1 MYAPS
6 GFDSD
11 SSGEETTPP
20 PTPAPPP
27 PPKPRFKFRSLFTST
42 KKLEARTPRQGEE
55 LKKDEEKEPPGPMKK
70 RVRIFAGELLD
81 GQKGSK
87 VEGLTTTTGEKIEPE
102 PPSPEGS
109 KQGSQL
115 EPAGLTEQTAVNPVA
130 SEILVL
136 LRQLVVECHA
146 TNKNTDPEPKA
157 DSISQGMNEGS
168 SANDAEPEKKIGL
181 PAPEA
186 IIATDREFD
195 RPIDTE
201 PAQETHAP
209 QHRPS
214 HLLPSVLGRQQYHLA
229 DNYFYI
235 CEQVVPSA
243 SASYGPPY
251 GYYPQLASPY
261 LWTAYHSRLQW
272 WPFDHHSTSDE
283 QKTVT
288 KLSPP
293 HFTLFDPVI
302 SESTRLPP
310 NPYIRKYEAA
320 HNRALKDYKEPG
332 LEQGERKRRKEKVRS
347 AERRLNEARQALEDT
362 EREEGIDDDSSDP
375 SSSESKEVRGSQDE
389 PSKETNSSPE
399 TQYAGYQGENDTTLA
414 ADNPTKPNSTVTDE
428 SRVLERLETYVL
440 KYRQSYNIAVKRSR
454 VSEDD
459 DERKRGKAIV
469 KETQGKLRE
478 AMQALST
485 AKWVRGNLT
494 NSKNEEKVQR
504 GLDKGKGRILDDVNE
519 KGRPAAEKESS
530 VKKKLDK
537 WEGRAINVGGEVE
550 EPKRTKEVQ
559 EEEGQHLQKV
569 PMEISPSVQEP
580 IYEIL
585 MDENVVENGSNNVNP
600 SLQNRNFGDQRFSNI
615 NRSAIER
622 RDKKLIKETLIEA
635 KWAQVLRP
643 ASSTQLPS
651 NITTEPNKA
660 IEHCKIKYAAF
671 AKSSSDASLEHEGKQ
686 VKMKEADRVKKKKIK
701 TIMSEDEAGEQASK
715 AKDVSKEAK
724 CSATKPFNDMKQLK
738 EYNTQV
744 EVVDI
749 ETLLELAKVKYSKL
763 TKAAK
768 EETIGDETRRKR
780 KAKVEKQALIVQ
792 AMMEAMDKKD
802 NECKRQAV
810 TDNAE
815 ENSKT
820 GKDEMSSMEK
830 AQILSRCM
838 IFEEV
843 EQAIGQVKE
852 ERQIEKLNNSTTEE
866 KESRQCPL
874 SGCEI
879 ATSCKKWAPLHVTKG
894 KTPVN
899 NPVRPRPANAIR
911 HPSVQLDVRRWL
923 DGEDPEELTWSK
935 TMVSLAKCVDLCNTI
950 LYSLQCD
957 TRANSNHVGTIL
969 SRLIDNL
976 LRQQDLVD
984 SMRKL
989 AGHGHDAQ
997 LEEFIEHLAIIK
1009 GFLEKN
1015 MSSGLTDYFE
1025 REVRKEIASIRQ
1037 IEKRKE
1043 RKFEEEEE
1051 DKRKG
1056 FLELLDM
1063 LLAFIVSPDNH
1074 QIIIEKKD
1082 DGPGIQANETP
1093 VSTQLTFTEHNY
1105 ETVASEGQFPLSEKT
1120 IVDSPPHK
1128 LSDLLHFPHRPLSP
1142 SVSRLTPIM
1151 LSKNSHSPQPEPIKR
1166 TASHK
1171 SAANAINLSHFPVKL
1186 SQVTQDSL
1194 DDNSSWKRP
1203 PVERTKLLNFLLR
1216 PIADGCPYI
1225 MIHGM
1230 KSITSP
1236 SEGGRAGRGL
1246 IKRSKKV
1253 LYDKV
1258 LLVS

>member
-109 KQGSQL
+109 KQESQL

-660 IEHCKIKYAAF
+660 IEHCKIKYAAV

-1151 LSKNSHSPQPEPIKR
+1151 LSKNSHSPSPNLSSEQQ
-1166 TASHK
+1166 
-1171 SAANAINLSHFPVKL
+1171 AINQQQMLSI
-1186 SQVTQDSL
+1186 SL
-1194 DDNSSWKRP
+1194 IS
-1203 PVERTKLLNFLLR
+1203 L
-1216 PIADGCPYI
+1216 
-1225 MIHGM
+1225 
-1230 KSITSP
+1230 
-1236 SEGGRAGRGL
+1236 
-1246 IKRSKKV
+1246 
-1253 LYDKV
+1253 
-1258 LLVS
+1258 

>member
-109 KQGSQL
+109 KQESKL
-115 EPAGLTEQTAVNPVA
+115 EAAGLTEQTAVNPVA

-168 SANDAEPEKKIGL
+168 SANDAEPEKKIDL

-229 DNYFYI
+229 DNYFANFGPPLANNAP
-235 CEQVVPSA
+235 PSSTSVNKLCHLRLPHTA
-243 SASYGPPY
+243 PPY

-272 WPFDHHSTSDE
+272 WSFDHHSTSDE

-302 SESTRLPP
+302 SESTRLPL

-494 NSKNEEKVQR
+494 NGKNEEKVQR

-537 WEGRAINVGGEVE
+537 WKGRAINVGGEVE

-600 SLQNRNFGDQRFSNI
+600 SLQNRNFGDQRFPNI

-651 NITTEPNKA
+651 NTTTEPNKA
-660 IEHCKIKYAAF
+660 IEHCKIKYAAV

-810 TDNAE
+810 TDNA
-815 ENSKT
+815 
-820 GKDEMSSMEK
+820 
-830 AQILSRCM
+830 
-838 IFEEV
+838 
-843 EQAIGQVKE
+843 
-852 ERQIEKLNNSTTEE
+852 
-866 KESRQCPL
+866 
-874 SGCEI
+874 
-879 ATSCKKWAPLHVTKG
+879 
-894 KTPVN
+894 
-899 NPVRPRPANAIR
+899 
-911 HPSVQLDVRRWL
+911 
-923 DGEDPEELTWSK
+923 
-935 TMVSLAKCVDLCNTI
+935 
-950 LYSLQCD
+950 
-957 TRANSNHVGTIL
+957 
-969 SRLIDNL
+969 
-976 LRQQDLVD
+976 
-984 SMRKL
+984 
-989 AGHGHDAQ
+989 
-997 LEEFIEHLAIIK
+997 
-1009 GFLEKN
+1009 
-1015 MSSGLTDYFE
+1015 
-1025 REVRKEIASIRQ
+1025 
-1037 IEKRKE
+1037 
-1043 RKFEEEEE
+1043 
-1051 DKRKG
+1051 
-1056 FLELLDM
+1056 
-1063 LLAFIVSPDNH
+1063 
-1074 QIIIEKKD
+1074 
-1082 DGPGIQANETP
+1082 
-1093 VSTQLTFTEHNY
+1093 
-1105 ETVASEGQFPLSEKT
+1105 
-1120 IVDSPPHK
+1120 
-1128 LSDLLHFPHRPLSP
+1128 
-1142 SVSRLTPIM
+1142 
-1151 LSKNSHSPQPEPIKR
+1151 
-1166 TASHK
+1166 
-1171 SAANAINLSHFPVKL
+1171 
-1186 SQVTQDSL
+1186 
-1194 DDNSSWKRP
+1194 
-1203 PVERTKLLNFLLR
+1203 
-1216 PIADGCPYI
+1216 
-1225 MIHGM
+1225 
-1230 KSITSP
+1230 
-1236 SEGGRAGRGL
+1236 
-1246 IKRSKKV
+1246 
-1253 LYDKV
+1253 
-1258 LLVS
+1258 